1 MTQIRLGKTEIVT
14 NKNGFGALPIQRISF
29 EDADALIMHAYENGI
44 TFFDTARFYTDSEKK
59 LGKSL
64 CARGLRDKVYIA
76 SKTMCTNTEQFWSQ
90 LETSLADLQTDY
102 LDLYQFHNPAFCPK
116 PCDGTGLYEAMLEAK
131 AQGKIRHIGIT
142 NHRLSVAE
150 EAIESGLYETLQF
163 PFSYLASDEEI
174 ALAEK
179 CRKADMGFIAM
190 KGMSGGLIK
199 RADAAYAFMSRFENV
214 LPIWGVQKMEE
225 LKQFLACEKN
235 PPVMNQEM
243 KTFIADAAYAFMS
256 RFENVLPIWGVQKM
270 EELKQFLA
278 CEKNP
283 PVMNQEMKTFIETER
298 RELSG
303 EFCRGCGYC
312 MPCPVGIKINDCAR
326 MSLMIRRA
334 SIDIYMDEAHQA
346 EMEAI
351 EKCLHCGQCA
361 AKCPY
366 GLDTPKLLEKNLKD
380 YRQQLSEL
388 GNNRIRIQ
396 ITIG

>member
-116 PCDGTGLYEAMLEAK
+116 PCDGTGLYEAMQKAK

-243 KTFIADAAYAFMS
+243 KTFI
-256 RFENVLPIWGVQKM
+256 
-270 EELKQFLA
+270 
-278 CEKNP
+278 
-283 PVMNQEMKTFIETER
+283 ETER

-351 EKCLHCGQCA
+351 EKCLHCSQCA

-396 ITIG
+396 NTIG